1 MNKKKVVPV
10 YNKDDKMIA
19 AKADKEDVMDDF
31 DSYYDNMCKLLKED
45 SLKVEHYDEN
55 QIIMYKNS

>member
-1 MNKKKVVPV
+1 
-10 YNKDDKMIA
+10 
-19 AKADKEDVMDDF
+19 MDDF

-55 QIIMYKNS
+55 QIIMYKNNE